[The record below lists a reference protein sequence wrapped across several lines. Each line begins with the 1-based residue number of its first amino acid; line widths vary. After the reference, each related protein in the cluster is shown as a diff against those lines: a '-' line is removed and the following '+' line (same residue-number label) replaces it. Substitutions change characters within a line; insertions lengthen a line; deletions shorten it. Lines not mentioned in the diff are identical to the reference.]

1 MKKYWIIIGKEQKG
15 PFDFEELSKY
25 NISPKS
31 KVWYNGIKDWTVFE
45 SLPDFLEYQNYIK
58 EQTIKK
64 KKNSNKLFLI
74 IIAVI
79 FVSILSFFLFNK
91 FSFTEEMAKKE
102 TERLFSLL
110 SLENPNQD
118 ELEKIY
124 PNYSKIGQ
132 RLLLKEK
139 IEINNVSKNSLGNY
153 DVFATYNK
161 KIPITIE
168 VTRENFENKILSS
181 KGLSYYYYNEIRNY
195 GIKKGCLT
203 GNEND
208 IELGIKVKNKDLE
221 SNLNIDTA
229 AKIAE
234 YYDNIKKDENIYE
247 TGGYFPTLSGNVT
260 ITNNNNVYLDYSSI
274 KCNLL
279 MLDSNGNV
287 IESSPLYFFNTIR
300 PHSSES
306 ARVYST
312 IPNGASKYRVEFDVN
327 ISKNISNLLKQEV
340 ISNVNKSCK

>member
-15 PFDFEELSKY
+15 PFNFEELFKH
-25 NISPKS
+25 NINPKS

-45 SLPDFLEYQNYIK
+45 SLPDFLEYQNYVK
-58 EQTIKK
+58 DQTIKK

-74 IIAVI
+74 ILAIIAV
-79 FVSILSFFLFNK
+79 STLSFFLFNK

-139 IEINNVSKNSLGNY
+139 IEINNVSKNSFGNY
-153 DVFATYNK
+153 DIFATYNK
-161 KIPITIE
+161 KIPITVE
-168 VTRENFENKILSS
+168 VTRENFKNKIISS
-181 KGLSYYYYNEIRNY
+181 KGLSYYYYNEIRSY

-203 GNEND
+203 GNED
-208 IELGIKVKNKDLE
+208 DVELGKIAKSKDLE
-221 SNLNIDTA
+221 SNLNIDTST
-229 AKIAE
+229 KIAE
-234 YYDNIKKDENIYE
+234 YYDNIKKEENIYVS
-247 TGGYFPTLSGNVT
+247 GGYFPTLSGSVT
-260 ITNNNNVYLDYSSI
+260 ISNNNNVYLDYSSI

-279 MLDSNGNV
+279 ILDYNNNV

-306 ARVYST
+306 ARVYSR

-327 ISKNISNLLKQEV
+327 ISENISNLLKQEV
-340 ISNVNKSCK
+340 ISNVTKSCK

>member
-15 PFDFEELSKY
+15 PFDFEELFKY
-25 NISPKS
+25 NINPKS

-45 SLPDFLEYQNYIK
+45 SLPDFLEYQNYVK
-58 EQTIKK
+58 NQTIKK

-74 IIAVI
+74 ILALIA
-79 FVSILSFFLFNK
+79 VSILSFFLFNK

-110 SLENPNQD
+110 SIENPNQD

-161 KIPITIE
+161 RIPITVE
-168 VTRENFENKILSS
+168 VTRENFENKIISS
-181 KGLSYYYYNEIRNY
+181 KGLSYYYHNEIRNY

-203 GNEND
+203 GNEDD
-208 IELGIKVKNKDLE
+208 IELGKIVKSKDLQ
-221 SNLNIDTA
+221 SNLSIDTA
-229 AKIAE
+229 TKIAE
-234 YYDNIKKDENIYE
+234 YYDNIKKEENIYE
-247 TGGYFPTLSGNVT
+247 SGGYFPTLSGNVT
-260 ITNNNNVYLDYSSI
+260 ISNNNNVYLDYSSI

-279 MLDSNGNV
+279 MLDSNDNV

-327 ISKNISNLLKQEV
+327 ISENISNLLKEEV
-340 ISNVNKSCK
+340 IRNIKKNCK